1 MKTAYCKGTVF
12 TILAFACMLAG
23 VSVNAQD
30 LKHKNKKEKQEE
42 IIIKKKGDKDE
53 KITIVV
59 DGDKITVNGT
69 PLAEF
74 NDDDIIIHKRNF
86 SGPGNDWADG
96 SRSFRAP
103 RSPFP
108 PDAPVAPRVWGFSGG
123 DAFITA
129 APKALL
135 GVYTEK
141 DEKGAK
147 ISQVTDDS
155 PAAKAGL
162 MKGDI
167 ITKAGDTKI
176 TDPSSLS
183 DAIGALKPG
192 DEIQVQYLRDNK
204 QKKVK
209 VTLVER
215 RSPARTF
222 HFSAPSFNED
232 IAKSFPFRE
241 PQNRD
246 GDWGMFNSKPRL
258 GIRIQ
263 DMEEGNGV
271 KVLDVNEASPAE
283 KSGIQKN
290 DIITSIDGMEIKNA
304 GDAKKKISELK
315 DSSSYPVTVLRDNQ
329 TVQIHITIPKK
340 LKTTDL

>member
-1 MKTAYCKGTVF
+1 MKTAFCKGTVL
-12 TILAFACMLAG
+12 TILAFACML
-23 VSVNAQD
+23 VSVSVSAQN
-30 LKHKNKKEKQEE
+30 LKNKKQKQEE

-59 DGDKITVNGT
+59 DGDKITVNGE

-74 NDDDIIIHKRNF
+74 NDDDIIIRKRKVF
-86 SGPGNDWADG
+86 GPDNDWADG
-96 SRSFRAP
+96 SRTFRAP
-103 RSPFP
+103 RAPFP
-108 PDAPVAPRVWGFSGG
+108 PGAPVPPRVWGFSGD
-123 DAFITA
+123 DALTTTE
-129 APKALL
+129 PKALL

-141 DEKGAK
+141 DEKGVK

-155 PAAKAGL
+155 PAGKAGL

-167 ITKAGDTKI
+167 ITKAGDKKI

-183 DAIGALKPG
+183 NAISALKPG
-192 DEIQVQYLRDNK
+192 DDIQVQYLRDNK

-209 VTLVER
+209 VTLGER
-215 RSPARTF
+215 KSPARTF
-222 HFSAPSFNED
+222 NFTAPSFNED
-232 IAKSFPFRE
+232 MAKSFQFRG
-241 PQNRD
+241 PQNRE
-246 GDWGMFNSKPRL
+246 GDWGMFNSKPQL

-263 DMEEGNGV
+263 DTEEGNGV

-283 KSGIQKN
+283 KSGIQKD
-290 DIITSIDGMEIKNA
+290 DIITSIDGAEIKNA

-315 DSSSYPVTVLRDNQ
+315 DKSSYPVTVLRNNQ
-329 TVQIHITIPKK
+329 TVQIDIKIPKK